1 MMLAAASASYA
12 PAVRPAARAS
22 SLVKMDIATKAG
34 LEDLAVKLNPVVG
47 YWGERPVANLL
58 LSLTQLVSRS

>member
-47 YWGERPVANLL
+47 YWGEHPVANLL
-58 LSLTQLVSRS
+58 HSLTQLVSMS